1 VQGAEASLTPG
12 DMDRIEA
19 VLPIGWCHG
28 DRYSRTQWIGPEN
41 YC

>member
-1 VQGAEASLTPG
+1 
-12 DMDRIEA
+12 MDRIEA